1 MSRDF
6 DDPKAWLKDID
17 KGIVNAP
24 HTHPGDPN
32 FATRVKELTEQLR
45 HEHHIVASLAE
56 LRKQGAALTQNEV
69 AQRWGRV
76 QSRVSS
82 LEADISKIEVA
93 TLMDYVRALHGTLE
107 VRITVDNHTYIEQL
121 V

>member
-6 DDPKAWLKDID
+6 NDPKAWLKDID
-17 KGIVNAP
+17 KGTVNTP

-32 FATRVKELTEQLR
+32 FATRVNELTERLH
-45 HEHHIVASLAE
+45 HEHHIVTSLAD
-56 LRKQGAALTQNEV
+56 LRKQGAELTQTEV

-107 VRITVDNHTYIEQL
+107 IRITVDNHTYIEQL